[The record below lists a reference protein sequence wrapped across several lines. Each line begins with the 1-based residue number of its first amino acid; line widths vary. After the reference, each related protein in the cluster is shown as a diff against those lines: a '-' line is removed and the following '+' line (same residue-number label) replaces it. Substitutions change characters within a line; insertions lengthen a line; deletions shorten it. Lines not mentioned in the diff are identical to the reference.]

1 MSKRRTERLFG
12 EIAQMAA
19 RLGEG
24 DESLSI
30 DEVRDQLRE
39 TGIDPDE
46 LKARFHEMAKRLA
59 ERERLANRPVPLSL
73 KQAIDATRPGDEMSS
88 NPTSARIFADRW
100 LDRFRSAFTLPANL
114 EAARAYRKTGD
125 VSEHDERD
133 LDRLERELK
142 EKVKR
147 ENEGNA

>member
-1 MSKRRTERLFG
+1 MSKRKTERLFE
-12 EIAQMAA
+12 EIGQMAA
-19 RLGEG
+19 HLGEG
-24 DESLSI
+24 DESLSR
-30 DEVRDQLRE
+30 DEARDQLRE

-59 ERERLANRPVPLSL
+59 ERERLAERPVPLSL
-73 KQAIDATRPGDEMSS
+73 KQAIDATRPGDQMPS
-88 NPTSARIFADRW
+88 NPASARTFADRW
-100 LDRFRSAFTLPANL
+100 LDRFRSAFILPPNL

-125 VSEHDERD
+125 VSQLDKKD

-147 ENEGNA
+147 ENERKA

>member
-1 MSKRRTERLFG
+1 MSKRKTERLFE

-19 RLGEG
+19 HLGEG
-24 DESLSI
+24 DESLSR
-30 DEVRDQLRE
+30 DETRNELRE

-59 ERERLANRPVPLSL
+59 ERERSADRPVPLSL
-73 KQAIDATRPGDEMSS
+73 RQAIDATRPGDEMPS
-88 NPTSARIFADRW
+88 NPASARIFADRW
-100 LDRFRSAFTLPANL
+100 LERFRSAFTLPANL
-114 EAARAYRKTGD
+114 EAARAYRRTGD
-125 VSEHDERD
+125 VSELDKRE

-147 ENEGNA
+147 ENDGNA